1 MCSEPIRNPSS
12 TQMKIKL
19 LIFKRHFLRVFLS
32 PQLHIRNNARLLI
45 TSEAIFIIPSAILGI
60 AMADTHERSPQRVCH
75 GHVERISMNRGFY
88 LVALQR
94 DQAVYIKLSGL
105 RDLNSSTLRHMFI
118 LMHLEAQ
125 LPFT

>member
-60 AMADTHERSPQRVCH
+60 AMADTLRVF
-75 GHVERISMNRGFY
+75 G
-88 LVALQR
+88 
-94 DQAVYIKLSGL
+94 
-105 RDLNSSTLRHMFI
+105 TLR
-118 LMHLEAQ
+118 LGLS
-125 LPFT
+125 